1 MTIKSFES
9 LKNNQVFF
17 YDISAFPQLWTDKK
31 FSMNNIPR
39 EQNGLFICVEGEI
52 EYKTDDCVLKVKS
65 GDVIYLPKGS
75 KYTVYFGTDASPVT
89 SYLIN
94 FSMKDND
101 GELIFDDKPQKLLS
115 TADYL
120 TKSFKQIAFVFSSA
134 NNCSFEIQSHL
145 YRLFNKI
152 LSQKYTIQ
160 NETFPDAIT
169 KAVALLED
177 YRNLSISEIADK
189 CAVSETYLRKSFK
202 KYLNISPNEYRIKTR
217 IEKAKNLLLNS
228 EMSVKEITYLL
239 GFYDEAY
246 FYKIFKAET
255 GLTPKQY
262 KTEN

>member
-1 MTIKSFES
+1 MTVKSFEN
-9 LKNNQVFF
+9 LKSNQVFF
-17 YDISAFPQLWTDKK
+17 YDISAFPQLWTDKQ
-31 FSMNNIPR
+31 FSMTNTPR
-39 EQNGLFICVEGEI
+39 EQNGLLICVGGEI

-65 GDVIYLPKGS
+65 GDIIYLPKGS

-94 FSMKDND
+94 FSMSDND
-101 GELIFDDKPQKLLS
+101 GELIFGDKPQKLLS
-115 TADYL
+115 SADYL
-120 TKSFKQIAFVFSSA
+120 AKSFKQIAFVFSSA
-134 NNCSFEIQSHL
+134 NNRSFEIQSHL

-152 LSQKYTIQ
+152 LSQKYTVQ
-160 NETFPDAIT
+160 NETIPDAIA
-169 KAVALLED
+169 KAVTLLED
-177 YRNLSISEIADK
+177 YRNLSIAEIADK

-246 FYKIFKAET
+246 FYKIFKSET

>member
-1 MTIKSFES
+1 MTVKSFES

-31 FSMNNIPR
+31 FSMTNIPR
-39 EQNGLFICVEGEI
+39 EQNGLLICIEGEI
-52 EYKTDDCVLKVKS
+52 EYKIDNCILEVKS
-65 GDVIYLPKGS
+65 GDIIYLPKGS
-75 KYTVYFGTDASPVT
+75 KYTVYFGTDTVPVT

-94 FSMKDND
+94 FSISDND
-101 GELIFDDKPQKLLS
+101 GELIFDNKPQKLLS
-115 TADYL
+115 SADYL
-120 TKSFKQIAFVFSSA
+120 AKSFKQIAFIFSSA
-134 NNCSFEIQSHL
+134 NNSSFEIQSHL
-145 YRLFNKI
+145 YRLVNKI
-152 LSQKYTIQ
+152 LSQKYAIQ
-160 NETFPDAIT
+160 NEAMPDAIA
-169 KAVALLED
+169 KAITLLDD
-177 YRNLSISEIADK
+177 YRNLSVSEIADK

-246 FYKIFKAET
+246 FYKIFKSKT